1 MDEIRK
7 VKDALTEP
15 LNKAGYTLYSVKLQK
30 TKNGLTLEIVVD
42 RDDPISLDD
51 IVKVSDLVNP
61 ILDEKDPIDGP
72 YTLDVSSLGSEKPIA
87 LDRLEKYLHRYVH
100 LHLSHPFKGLND
112 LEGTLLEVLSDSITL
127 EVKEKSRKKAINIA
141 RSTIDNARLAI
152 EF

>member
-15 LNKAGYTLYSVKLQK
+15 LLKVGYTLYSVKLQK
-30 TKNGLTLEIVVD
+30 GKNGLTLEIVVD

-51 IVKVSDLVNP
+51 IVKVSDLINP
-61 ILDEKDPIDGP
+61 ILDEKDPIEGP

-87 LDRLEKYLHRYVH
+87 LEKLEKYVDRYIH
-100 LHLSHPFKGLND
+100 LHLSHPYSGLND
-112 LEGTLLEVLSDSITL
+112 LEGKLLAVLPDTIEL
-127 EVKEKSRKKAINIA
+127 EIREKSRKKAITIA
-141 RSTIDNARLAI
+141 RATIDNARLAI

>member
-15 LNKAGYTLYSVKLQK
+15 LLEMGYTLYNVKLQK
-30 TKNGLTLEIVVD
+30 GKNGLTLEIVVD

-51 IVKVSDLVNP
+51 IVKVSDLINP
-61 ILDEKDPIDGP
+61 ILDEKDPIEGP

-87 LDRLEKYLHRYVH
+87 LGKLEKYVNRYIH
-100 LHLSHPFKGLND
+100 LHLSHPYQGLND
-112 LEGTLLEVLSDSITL
+112 LEGKLLVALPDSIEL
-127 EVKEKSRKKAINIA
+127 EIREKSRKKAIKIA
-141 RSTIDNARLAI
+141 RDTIDNARLAI

>member
-15 LNKAGYTLYSVKLQK
+15 LLKVGYTLYSVKLQK
-30 TKNGLTLEIVVD
+30 GKNGLTLEIVVD

-51 IVKVSDLVNP
+51 IVKVSDLINP
-61 ILDEKDPIDGP
+61 ILDEKDPIEGP

-87 LDRLEKYLHRYVH
+87 LEKLEKYVSRYIH
-100 LHLSHPFKGLND
+100 LHLSHPYQGFND
-112 LEGTLLEVLSDSITL
+112 LEGKLLVALPETIELEVR
-127 EVKEKSRKKAINIA
+127 EKSRKKAITIA
-141 RSTIDNARLAI
+141 RATIDSARLAI

>member
-15 LNKAGYTLYSVKLQK
+15 LEKAGYALYSVKLQK

-87 LDRLEKYLHRYVH
+87 LDELEKYLHRYVH

-112 LEGTLLEVLSDSITL
+112 LEGTLLEVLDDSITL
-127 EVKEKSRKKAINIA
+127 EVREKSRKKAINIA

-152 EF
+152 LF